1 MRQFRFSGGLP
12 DVQSREE
19 LAEAAR
25 KVEALGYATAGT
37 GDHLSFGGFAS
48 IPMLVALADA
58 TTTLRLSSIFAT
70 DFRNPALLAHEA
82 ATVDRL
88 SGGRL
93 ELGLGAG
100 WWRGDYEALGVTF
113 DSPSVRLGRLTEAIQ
128 LLKRLFHEESV
139 SHAGVHFTVQN
150 LNLQPKPV
158 QHPHPPL
165 FIGGWRRRILEL
177 AAREADIVGLD
188 LASMPNGTMD
198 AMSITAEAV
207 AEKVAWVRAAA
218 GERIDALEFHINVL
232 DIIVT
237 DHQQAGIDTVRAQ
250 NEAMSALVSN
260 LHLSDEQILQSPHV
274 LIGSIDQMTEKLLM
288 LREHDGIS
296 YFSMFDS
303 EAAAPVVARLA
314 GT

>member
-1 MRQFRFSGGLP
+1 MRLL
-12 DVQSREE
+12 E
-19 LAEAAR
+19 L
-25 KVEALGYATAGT
+25 KTT
-37 GDHLSFGGFAS
+37 S
-48 IPMLVALADA
+48 ALAAAPVCRYLSRLPDA

-70 DFRNPALLAHEA
+70 DFCNPALLAHEA
-82 ATVDRL
+82 ATVDQL
-88 SGGRL
+88 SGGR
-93 ELGLGAG
+93 
-100 WWRGDYEALGVTF
+100 WRGDYEALGVTF
-113 DSPSVRLGRLTEAIQ
+113 VSPSVRLGRLTEAIQ
-128 LLKRLFHEESV
+128 LLKRVFHEESV
-139 SHAGVHFTVQN
+139 SHAGVHFAVQN

-165 FIGGWRRRILEL
+165 LIGGGRRWLLEL
-177 AAREADIVGLD
+177 AARQADIVGLD
-188 LASMPNGTMD
+188 LASMSNGIMH
-198 AMSITAEAV
+198 ALSIRAEAV

-260 LHLSDEQILQSPHV
+260 LHLSDEQILQSPHIR
-274 LIGSIDQMTEKLLM
+274 IGSIDQMTEKLLM
-288 LREHDGIS
+288 LREHYGIS
-296 YFSMFDS
+296 YFSMVDS